1 MFSQDSEIPVPKYD
15 REFKY
20 SIKRDINTINFFDID
35 DLINVFISD
44 FEFFKKCYLLSRK
57 VPKEYESKLE
67 NFFNNLKNNTI
78 RDFDFDLNQDGV
90 LGISKSILDDS
101 KITLTINPKLW
112 SVSSTPKR
120 LYVLYHELGH
130 DVLNF
135 KHGQGGKMM
144 FTLSQSDYTL
154 NEFYNDRGYMFF
166 KFFEDFFKNIGY
178 DKLLIIQNG
187 GCFLSHYSYNE
198 KNGMYYYLGKP
209 FTGTQITDWSLYYN
223 SENNNIEY
231 QEIKQGR
238 PNGKYSKTTN
248 EGQVL
253 ETGNYIQ
260 KFISGD
266 EYPYVQYPV
275 GKWFYYDDEE
285 IKETYDYLEI
295 DGNNYEY
302 NSYTKNIVTF
312 KRIVKNGETIKSINY
327 EKDGITKIN
336 EFFFE
341 DGIGIE
347 KVYHKNGNLW
357 MTHYVNDSNLT
368 FRGEFY
374 DVNGSLNKIIE
385 YDGNP
390 PTKYY
395 YDKNGQEEKEKQEI
409 YINGEWLKK
418 Q

>member
-1 MFSQDSEIPVPKYD
+1 MFSQDSEILIPKYD

-90 LGISKSILDDS
+90 LGISKSIFDDS

-144 FTLSQSDYTL
+144 FTLSESDYTL
-154 NEFYNDRGYMFF
+154 REFYNDRGYMFF
-166 KFFEDFFKNIGY
+166 KFFEDFFKNLGY
-178 DKLLIIQNG
+178 DKLVIIKNG
-187 GCFLSHYSYNE
+187 GCFISHYSFNE
-198 KNGMYYYLGKP
+198 KNGLYYYLGKP
-209 FTGTQITDWSLYYN
+209 YTGTEITDNSKYYN
-223 SENNNIEY
+223 SENHNIEY

-238 PNGKYSKTTN
+238 PNGKYTKTTK

-253 ETGNYIQ
+253 EKGNYIQ
-260 KFISGD
+260 KFIMGG

-275 GKWFYYDDEE
+275 GEWKLFFYDGTLFKIINYNSEGVKEYEGRYFKNSILEE
-285 IKETYDYLEI
+285 NKFYKSGNIKENIYYHV
-295 DGNNYEY
+295 NYVSYKEY
-302 NSYTKNIVTF
+302 HE
-312 KRIVKNGETIKSINY
+312 NGELKK
-327 EKDGITKIN
+327 E
-336 EFFFE
+336 
-341 DGIGIE
+341 
-347 KVYHKNGNLW
+347 
-357 MTHYVNDSNLT
+357 
-368 FRGEFY
+368 Y
-374 DVNGSLNKIIE
+374 DV
-385 YDGNP
+385 
-390 PTKYY
+390 
-395 YDKNGQEEKEKQEI
+395 
-409 YINGEWLKK
+409 LK
-418 Q
+418 